1 MRSTRWA
8 ISPRMWLDTKTVTP
22 CSPAQRAQQL
32 ADLDDAGGVERV
44 GRLVEDEQLGTVQQR
59 PGEGEPLL
67 VAEREHLGAPV
78 GEPAEPQQL
87 DDLGD
92 RRARRPREAA
102 LDVEILAHGQVRVGG
117 RGLDEVADAAK
128 APFAPGCTR
137 LPSTSTSPRGRPD
150 EAEQHAD
157 GGRLAGP
164 VPAEKAVDLA
174 AAHVEIEGVDREHV
188 VVALR
193 ERACGDGALGAHGRA
208 PW

>member
-1 MRSTRWA
+1 MQDADAVDEMGDLAQDVARHEDGDA
-8 ISPRMWLDTKTVTP
+8 LL
-22 CSPAQRAQQL
+22 AGQRAQQL

-102 LDVEILAHGQVRVGG
+102 LDVEILAHGQVGVGG
-117 RGLDEVADAAK
+117 RGLDEVADAGKGAVRTRLHAHAEHLDVAAGRRMRPSSMRMVVVLP
-128 APFAPGCTR
+128 APF
-137 LPSTSTSPRGRPD
+137 LPRKP
-150 EAEQHAD
+150 
-157 GGRLAGP
+157 
-164 VPAEKAVDLA
+164 
-174 AAHVEIEGVDREHV
+174 
-188 VVALR
+188 
-193 ERACGDGALGAHGRA
+193 
-208 PW
+208 